1 MNYISDIIGD
11 AYQDWAEG
19 DNILIATPTGSGK
32 STFILKCLLPYAAA
46 CQKHIV
52 YVCNRKALREQ
63 FTVKSN
69 LELQHYF
76 GQSVTVPQ
84 NELPLLHILTYQYC
98 EVSRQFPNFIVQP
111 DLSGISQIEQKRLE
125 VDGKLPQPVR
135 MTSSDVLYY
144 VFDEAHYLLNDSLFN
159 SGTNFWL
166 GKLRSNTCI
175 KLFLTATPEPLRFFL
190 AGAHPQVNVDD
201 MVSIAYQKFHER
213 SQRREVLSRIHKE
226 SVVDMNKISG
236 KLRSKSEPNYIALK
250 SREINE
256 KCREIDPYQ
265 ACMEKIAPYVGQDK
279 LKEPLSN
286 VLTPDHSKMSFWYFW
301 KYDELY
307 DRLQTASTSDRW
319 LIFVDCEADGIRLE
333 ALLTYRNL
341 QALFLSSGRLQTEAS
356 CKKALEYISENE
368 AFSMSILIATSVLDC
383 GVSISDRTVKHI
395 VIAQHQK
402 YTFLQELGRKRMLPD
417 EQGIEVF
424 LKAYSAKEINGVC
437 RMLDGHIRFIASFA
451 TLNKTRLYRST
462 PDKNGSS
469 LREEL
474 LLSDSSAQNIISK
487 MAKGNNINLLYPVN
501 RLNRIRKNNFAESD
515 FPLVLKEFEYSKTA
529 FLYTLLAMDDYQKA
543 LEDYR
548 TTGDD
553 AFFLKHQLK
562 WVGQEYQM
570 ERWVSYDACMTA
582 LSSFLDRSSGV
593 WMEKD
598 DQFTFSQKCLALL
611 LQFPIPPQKL
621 KKDQSRYQK
630 HPDMSIGLKKLD
642 ACFAELGIPYH
653 IRTMQRGKSHKTQ
666 WILEQ

>member
-1 MNYISDIIGD
+1 
-11 AYQDWAEG
+11 
-19 DNILIATPTGSGK
+19 
-32 STFILKCLLPYAAA
+32 
-46 CQKHIV
+46 
-52 YVCNRKALREQ
+52 
-63 FTVKSN
+63 
-69 LELQHYF
+69 
-76 GQSVTVPQ
+76 
-84 NELPLLHILTYQYC
+84 
-98 EVSRQFPNFIVQP
+98 
-111 DLSGISQIEQKRLE
+111 
-125 VDGKLPQPVR
+125 
-135 MTSSDVLYY
+135 
-144 VFDEAHYLLNDSLFN
+144 
-159 SGTNFWL
+159 
-166 GKLRSNTCI
+166 
-175 KLFLTATPEPLRFFL
+175 
-190 AGAHPQVNVDD
+190 
-201 MVSIAYQKFHER
+201 
-213 SQRREVLSRIHKE
+213 
-226 SVVDMNKISG
+226 
-236 KLRSKSEPNYIALK
+236 
-250 SREINE
+250 
-256 KCREIDPYQ
+256 
-265 ACMEKIAPYVGQDK
+265 
-279 LKEPLSN
+279 
-286 VLTPDHSKMSFWYFW
+286 
-301 KYDELY
+301 
-307 DRLQTASTSDRW
+307 
-319 LIFVDCEADGIRLE
+319 
-333 ALLTYRNL
+333 
-341 QALFLSSGRLQTEAS
+341 
-356 CKKALEYISENE
+356 
-368 AFSMSILIATSVLDC
+368 MSILIATSVLDC

-570 ERWVSYDACMTA
+570 ERWASYDTCMEI
-582 LSSFLDRSSGV
+582 LSSFLNRSSGV

-598 DQFTFSQKCLALL
+598 DQFTFSRKCLALL

>member
-1 MNYISDIIGD
+1 MNYISDIIGN
-11 AYQDWAEG
+11 AYQDWSEG

-52 YVCNRKALREQ
+52 YICNRKALREQ

-76 GQSVTVPQ
+76 GQSVAVPQ
-84 NELPLLHILTYQYC
+84 SELPLLHILTYQYC

-111 DLSGISQIEQKRLE
+111 DLSGISQTEQKRLE
-125 VDGKLPQPVR
+125 FDSKLPQPVR
-135 MTSSDVLYY
+135 ITSSDVLYY

-166 GKLRSNTCI
+166 GKLRSSTGI

-213 SQRREVLSRIHKE
+213 SQLRKELSRIHVE
-226 SVVDMNKISG
+226 LNVN
-236 KLRSKSEPNYIALK
+236 LNYIALK

-265 ACMEKIAPYVGQDK
+265 ACMEKIAPYIGQDK

-286 VLTPDHSKMSFWYFW
+286 VLTDNYSQMSFWYFW
-301 KYDELY
+301 EYDELL
-307 DRLQTASTSDRW
+307 DRLQTASASDRW

-368 AFSMSILIATSVLDC
+368 AFPMSILIATSVLDC
-383 GVSISDRTVKHI
+383 GVSISDCTVKHI

-402 YTFLQELGRKRMLPD
+402 YTFLQELGRKRMLSD

-437 RMLDGHIRFIASFA
+437 RMLDGHTRFIASFA
-451 TLNKTRLYRST
+451 TLNKTRLYHST
-462 PDKNGSS
+462 PDKNGSC
-469 LREEL
+469 LREGL

-487 MAKGNNINLLYPVN
+487 MAKGSNINLLYPVN
-501 RLNRIRKNNFAESD
+501 ILNRIRKNNFARYD
-515 FPLVLKEFEYSKTA
+515 FPMVLEEFEYSKTA
-529 FLYTLLAMDDYQKA
+529 FLYTLLAMDDYQEA

-548 TTGDD
+548 DTGDD

-570 ERWVSYDACMTA
+570 ERWISYDICMKA

-598 DQFTFSQKCLALL
+598 DQFTFSRKCLDLL

-630 HPDMSIGLKKLD
+630 HPDMSIGLKKLN
-642 ACFAELGIPYH
+642 ACFAELCIPYH
-653 IRTMQRGKSHKTQ
+653 IRTMQRGKSHTTQ

>member
-1 MNYISDIIGD
+1 
-11 AYQDWAEG
+11 
-19 DNILIATPTGSGK
+19 
-32 STFILKCLLPYAAA
+32 
-46 CQKHIV
+46 
-52 YVCNRKALREQ
+52 
-63 FTVKSN
+63 
-69 LELQHYF
+69 
-76 GQSVTVPQ
+76 
-84 NELPLLHILTYQYC
+84 
-98 EVSRQFPNFIVQP
+98 
-111 DLSGISQIEQKRLE
+111 
-125 VDGKLPQPVR
+125 
-135 MTSSDVLYY
+135 
-144 VFDEAHYLLNDSLFN
+144 
-159 SGTNFWL
+159 
-166 GKLRSNTCI
+166 
-175 KLFLTATPEPLRFFL
+175 
-190 AGAHPQVNVDD
+190 
-201 MVSIAYQKFHER
+201 
-213 SQRREVLSRIHKE
+213 
-226 SVVDMNKISG
+226 
-236 KLRSKSEPNYIALK
+236 
-250 SREINE
+250 
-256 KCREIDPYQ
+256 
-265 ACMEKIAPYVGQDK
+265 
-279 LKEPLSN
+279 
-286 VLTPDHSKMSFWYFW
+286 
-301 KYDELY
+301 
-307 DRLQTASTSDRW
+307 
-319 LIFVDCEADGIRLE
+319 
-333 ALLTYRNL
+333 
-341 QALFLSSGRLQTEAS
+341 
-356 CKKALEYISENE
+356 
-368 AFSMSILIATSVLDC
+368 MSILIATSVLDC

-570 ERWVSYDACMTA
+570 ERWVSYNACMTA

>member
-84 NELPLLHILTYQYC
+84 NELSLLHILTYQYC

-333 ALLTYRNL
+333 SLLTYRNL

-462 PDKNGSS
+462 PDKNGSI

-474 LLSDSSAQNIISK
+474 LLSDSSVQNIILK
-487 MAKGNNINLLYPVN
+487 MFKGSNINLLYPVN
-501 RLNRIRKNNFAESD
+501 VLNRTRKSNIADSD
-515 FPLVLKEFEYSKTA
+515 LPMVLEEFEYSKTA
-529 FLYTLLAMDDYQKA
+529 FLYTLLAMDDYQEA
-543 LEDYR
+543 LKDYR
-548 TTGDD
+548 ATGDD

-570 ERWVSYDACMTA
+570 ERWTSYDICMKA

-593 WMEKD
+593 WLEKD
-598 DQFTFSQKCLALL
+598 DQFTFSRKCLALL

>member
-11 AYQDWAEG
+11 TYQDWAEG

-32 STFILKCLLPYAAA
+32 STLILKCLLPYAAA

-52 YVCNRKALREQ
+52 YICNRRPLLEQ

-69 LELQHYF
+69 LELRYYF
-76 GQSVTVPQ
+76 GQSVAVPQ

-144 VFDEAHYLLNDSLFN
+144 IFDEAHYLLNDSIFN

-166 GKLRSNTCI
+166 GKLRNSTGI

-190 AGAHPQVNVDD
+190 AGAHPQVNIDD

-213 SQRREVLSRIHKE
+213 SQLRKKLSQIQ
-226 SVVDMNKISG
+226 VDPNLNLSMING
-236 KLRSKSEPNYIALK
+236 KPIGKSEPSYVALK

-256 KCREIDPYQ
+256 KCREIDPHQ
-265 ACMEKIAPYVGQDK
+265 ACMEKIAPYIGQDK

-319 LIFVDCEADGIRLE
+319 LIFVDSEADGIRLE
-333 ALLTYRNL
+333 AFLTLRNI
-341 QALFLSSGRLQTEAS
+341 QALFLSLGRLQAEAS

-368 AFSMSILIATSVLDC
+368 AFSMSILIVTSVLDC
-383 GVSISDRTVKHI
+383 GVSISDCTVKHI

-437 RMLDGHIRFIASFA
+437 RMLDGNIRFMASFA
-451 TLNKTRLYRST
+451 TLNKTYLRHST

-474 LLSDSSAQNIISK
+474 LLSDSSVQNIILK
-487 MAKGNNINLLYPVN
+487 MFKGNNINLLYPVN
-501 RLNRIRKNNFAESD
+501 SLNRIRKNNFAESD
-515 FPLVLKEFEYSKTA
+515 FPMVLEEFKYSKTA
-529 FLYTLLAMDDYQKA
+529 FLYTLLAMDDYQEA
-543 LEDYR
+543 LKDYR
-548 TTGDD
+548 ATGDD

-570 ERWVSYDACMTA
+570 ERWISYDICMKA
-582 LSSFLDRSSGV
+582 LSSFLHRSSGV

-598 DQFTFSQKCLALL
+598 DQFTFSRKCLDFL

-630 HPDMSIGLKKLD
+630 HPDMSIGLKKLN